1 MNNLICMAINTSSN
15 TGAAVLQIAYVLVL
29 CILIFVGAYYT
40 SRFIANLQNTTSKA
54 SNMKIL
60 EAISLGPQKTLQ
72 LIKIGKEYILIGV
85 SKDTVTFVKEISEE
99 KLDKE
104 LFESKGIND
113 GFAKHLENFMK
124 KNKAENSEKS
134 EKDK

>member
-124 KNKAENSEKS
+124 KNKTENSENSEK
-134 EKDK
+134 DK